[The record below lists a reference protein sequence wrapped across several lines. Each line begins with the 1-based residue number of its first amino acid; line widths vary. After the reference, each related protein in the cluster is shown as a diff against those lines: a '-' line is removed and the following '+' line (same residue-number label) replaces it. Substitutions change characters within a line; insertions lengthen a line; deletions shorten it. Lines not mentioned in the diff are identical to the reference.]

1 MTRGHAE
8 MQREASDGGR
18 PAITDDDPRVALI
31 ALERVRSFG
40 APMVVSGM
48 IASFVLSA
56 PSGVPL
62 SRAVII
68 SNVACISLG
77 LAIWLML
84 ARGGVSPRWAH
95 AALTVTWFLAPLNT
109 LLTMFITR
117 QPELTYPFLLE
128 VSLLCVTQVSP
139 RWLMAALLVSSAA
152 WFPLALRSGGPHLTM
167 QVACVAGLAVS
178 AILITTRIRRSLDL
192 ALLRE
197 DEATRSA
204 ARLARELEM
213 RESLERERER
223 LREQFVQAQRM
234 EATATLAAGLAHDMN
249 NILAGILAQS
259 QILLDEPAN
268 VGCRGELNEI
278 AKEAERGAQ
287 LTRSLLGYARKGQ
300 YQRGIVALGDSLG
313 EVRQMLTRLLA
324 KRAAVEW
331 SCETSSFVDADP
343 AELRQVLV
351 NLCLNGA
358 DAIDVGGVIS
368 VALRDVLLAEDKAE
382 ALGLSPGEYV
392 SFSVTDSGSGM
403 TEAVRARIFEPF
415 FTTKA
420 LGKGT
425 GLGLAMAYGTIQAHG
440 GAIEVDTEVGR
451 GTTFRVY
458 LPSRSAA
465 IEPAAPAVSAA
476 PAPDVEQ
483 RQVAGVALVVD
494 DEQMIRK
501 AIAHLLRQMQLTV
514 VSASSGEEA
523 LTIFAERRD
532 ELALVVLDMSMP
544 GMGGAECFRR
554 LRALK
559 EVPVLVISGFAEGH
573 ATQELL
579 AARGTLFLEKPFRP
593 SAFREKVN
601 RMLGSG

>member
-1 MTRGHAE
+1 MTTAHVELPRGA
-8 MQREASDGGR
+8 RPGGR
-18 PAITDDDPRVALI
+18 LAIADDDPRVLLI
-31 ALERVRSFG
+31 ALERAKSLG

-48 IASFVLSA
+48 IASFVLSV

-68 SNVACISLG
+68 SNLACIFLG
-77 LAIWLML
+77 LTIWLML
-84 ARGGVSPRWAH
+84 ARDVVAPRWAH
-95 AALTVTWFLAPLNT
+95 AALTATWLLAPLNT
-109 LLTMFITR
+109 LLTMFITK
-117 QPELTYPFLLE
+117 QSELTYPFLLE

-139 RWLMAALLVSSAA
+139 RWLMAALLVASAA
-152 WFPLALRSGGPHLTM
+152 WFPIALRTGGAHLTM
-167 QVACVAGLAVS
+167 QAACVAGLAVS

-204 ARLARELEM
+204 AGLARELEM
-213 RESLERERER
+213 REGLERERER
-223 LREQFVQAQRM
+223 LREQFVEAQRM

-249 NILAGILAQS
+249 NILGGILAQS

-268 VGCRGELNEI
+268 VGCRSELCEI

-300 YQRGIVALGDSLG
+300 YERGIVALGESLA
-313 EVRQMLTRLLA
+313 EVRPMLTRLLA
-324 KRAAVEW
+324 KRATVEW
-331 SCETSSFVDADP
+331 SCETASFVDADP

-358 DAIDVGGVIS
+358 DALDVGGVIS
-368 VALRDVLLAEDKAE
+368 IAVRDISLDEERAG

-425 GLGLAMAYGTIQAHG
+425 GLGLAMAYGTIHAHG
-440 GAIEVDTEVGR
+440 GAIEVDTELGR
-451 GTTFRVY
+451 GTTFRVF
-458 LPSRSAA
+458 LPSRAA
-465 IEPAAPAVSAA
+465 ALAAPPTTAAA
-476 PAPDVEQ
+476 PAPVVGPK
-483 RQVAGVALVVD
+483 RAASVALVVD

-501 AIAHLLRQMQLTV
+501 AVSHLLRQMQLTV

-523 LTIFAERRD
+523 LAIFAERQD
-532 ELALVVLDMSMP
+532 EVALVVLDMSMP

-559 EVPVLVISGFAEGH
+559 HVPVLVISGFAEGQ

-579 AARGTLFLEKPFRP
+579 AAGDTLFLEKPFRP

-601 RMLGSG
+601 SVLSRG